1 MSSRITLPE
10 TPIVDNP
17 PQPTGSRDNSPDG
30 VALKLADLVAQAAFE
45 GAPRFSE
52 WLTSIHAWNGP
63 TKSRHCFENVQAG
76 KPRLHES
83 AIERRRHEDGPPPI
97 LGVRPIGI
105 ASGAFPGINWPGNWP
120 QPQYTLGMG
129 LLTELGIALN
139 LSSRER
145 AVLQRVCY
153 RAGRHEDGRPP
164 GCWESSASIGIA
176 LGFHRNHIG
185 RALAALVDKG
195 LLTATRRFSNSTI
208 HRPTMAELSTGS
220 PPWQPLQPTKRCKW
234 MHRNGALTGRYN
246 RKGYMLRVVSPLCY

>member
-30 VALKLADLVAQAAFE
+30 VALPLADLVAQARLEA
-45 GAPRFSE
+45 APRF
-52 WLTSIHAWNGP
+52 
-63 TKSRHCFENVQAG
+63 R
-76 KPRLHES
+76 
-83 AIERRRHEDGPPPI
+83 
-97 LGVRPIGI
+97 
-105 ASGAFPGINWPGNWP
+105 NWPNLNTRLEWA
-120 QPQYTLGMG
+120 Y
-129 LLTELGIALN
+129 EVGIALN

-164 GCWESSASIGIA
+164 GCWESAASIGIA

-208 HRPTMAELSTGS
+208 HRPTMAELSTIS
-220 PPWQPLQPTKRCKW
+220 ICNKTV
-234 MHRNGALTGRYN
+234 H
-246 RKGYMLRVVSPLCY
+246 